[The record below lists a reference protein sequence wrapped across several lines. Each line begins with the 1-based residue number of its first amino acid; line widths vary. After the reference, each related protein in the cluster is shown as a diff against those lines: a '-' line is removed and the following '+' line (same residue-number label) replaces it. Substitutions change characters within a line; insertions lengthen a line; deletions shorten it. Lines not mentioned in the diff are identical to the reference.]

1 MCVRT
6 TTFRRGHT
14 RRANVSPPI
23 HSECLT
29 AGNKEFLKNQQH
41 CTSVLIFSYSF
52 GRGAQAGAEN
62 KGRRMLSIV
71 GRKGMIKYGLAF
83 RWRLFDGGEVIA
95 PMCVC
100 VCVCVCC
107 QQTDMAMWHARTRVT
122 NSGLLGAISSD
133 TDFWG
138 LVFIFAS
145 FTFHSAG
152 WPTSE
157 KPTSNHLH
165 LGLVVSRRG
174 DKLSG
179 CTRIWSKVIQW
190 YSNND
195 DTFVQFTFC
204 CLNCL

>member
-1 MCVRT
+1 MEPRQEPRIKVDGCWASSGA
-6 TTFRRGHT
+6 RGWS
-14 RRANVSPPI
+14 NMVWLSGDV
-23 HSECLT
+23 CLM
-29 AGNKEFLKNQQH
+29 EERSSH
-41 CTSVLIFSYSF
+41 
-52 GRGAQAGAEN
+52 R
-62 KGRRMLSIV
+62 
-71 GRKGMIKYGLAF
+71 
-83 RWRLFDGGEVIA
+83 
-95 PMCVC
+95 C

-122 NSGLLGAISSD
+122 NSGLLGVISSD

-138 LVFIFAS
+138 LVFISAS
-145 FTFHSAG
+145 FTFRSAG

-195 DTFVQFTFC
+195 DTFCAVHFLLLFELSVGNAT
-204 CLNCL
+204 